1 MKLEEYTKHILINE
15 GVNGS
20 VIYDDSTR
28 ENPKDPSIQVLNF
41 GTMRLSN
48 LRRLIIQDTKKLS
61 KWADKPSTLIYQIE
75 LVKSK
80 ALALQDI
87 ENEMSSSQYKRKTK

>member
-28 ENPKDPSIQVLNF
+28 ENPKDPSIQVSNF

-61 KWADKPSTLIYQIE
+61 NWADKPSALIYQIE

>member
-1 MKLEEYTKHILINE
+1 MKLEEYTKEILINE
-15 GVNGS
+15 DKNALIV
-20 VIYDDSTR
+20 YDKHTLD
-28 ENPKDPSIQVLNF
+28 NPKDPSIQVSNF

-48 LRRLIIQDTKKLS
+48 LRRLLIQDTKKLS
-61 KWADKPSTLIYQIE
+61 KWADKPSSLLSQME